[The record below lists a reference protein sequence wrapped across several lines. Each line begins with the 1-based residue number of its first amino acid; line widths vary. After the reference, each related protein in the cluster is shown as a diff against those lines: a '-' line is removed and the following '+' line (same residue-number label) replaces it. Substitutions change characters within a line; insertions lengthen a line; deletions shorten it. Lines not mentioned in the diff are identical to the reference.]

1 MTPLFSAATKHIV
14 EENRDSISWN
24 VLRLAEKEKEI
35 FDESDTGS
43 LEKQKKSRLKD
54 RCEDLCVAIEKM
66 SKVDL
71 SQKGNHSE
79 TVVLYFAREN
89 IYHCEKLNR
98 IGKEKIDQRTARLII
113 HKSCY
118 PMAFYLDIL
127 FLFKKVL
134 IFH

>member
-1 MTPLFSAATKHIV
+1 MECFKTEDEFYHIF
-14 EENRDSISWN
+14 
-24 VLRLAEKEKEI
+24 LKEKEI

-89 IYHCEKLNR
+89 IW
-98 IGKEKIDQRTARLII
+98 T
-113 HKSCY
+113 KSLKNMKALHSCAS
-118 PMAFYLDIL
+118 MADI
-127 FLFKKVL
+127 
-134 IFH
+134 

>member
-1 MTPLFSAATKHIV
+1 
-14 EENRDSISWN
+14 
-24 VLRLAEKEKEI
+24 
-35 FDESDTGS
+35 
-43 LEKQKKSRLKD
+43 
-54 RCEDLCVAIEKM
+54 M

-118 PMAFYLDIL
+118 PMAFYLDEIIENMKAL
-127 FLFKKVL
+127 HSCASMAD
-134 IFH
+134 I

>member
-1 MTPLFSAATKHIV
+1 M
-14 EENRDSISWN
+14 
-24 VLRLAEKEKEI
+24 
-35 FDESDTGS
+35 
-43 LEKQKKSRLKD
+43 KD

-118 PMAFYLDIL
+118 PMAFYLDEIIERWN
-127 FLFKKVL
+127 KN
-134 IFH
+134 I